1 MDMKPGDLVYYID
14 SVDGVGELG
23 MYLGIMP
30 HPSFPD
36 SPAVHR
42 ILWTDT
48 PDDTSQETEEN
59 LMRYRKNYLKWR
71 ADNA

>member
-1 MDMKPGDLVYYID
+1 MRVQPGDLVYYIRVGD
-14 SVDGVGELG
+14 TMGELG

-30 HPSFPD
+30 HQSYPD

-42 ILWTDT
+42 ILWTDI

-59 LMRYRKNYLKWR
+59 LTRYRKNYLDLRNKLM
-71 ADNA
+71 

>member
-1 MDMKPGDLVYYID
+1 MKPGDLVYYI
-14 SVDGVGELG
+14 SLDGVGELG
-23 MYLGIMP
+23 MYLGILL
-30 HPSFPD
+30 HPSSPY

-42 ILWTDT
+42 VLWTHI

-59 LMRYRKNYLKWR
+59 LMIYRKNFLKWR